1 MGHYLTQN
9 INKSV
14 SYYVN
19 ILNSPY
25 LISIEDTDSKDI
37 QKNILIL
44 FSRLT
49 FLSWKL
55 VKFSYILY
63 FVERLLLVSFAFV
76 QYLQLTIIYAKTDFL
91 FMHLQGCVPRPRVVL
106 VIKYTPQ
113 ENLIHDCFVNN
124 IILFKTRF
132 FSIGQIKYT
141 HENARTFFLYQQQV
155 SFFNA

>member
-76 QYLQLTIIYAKTDFL
+76 QYL
-91 FMHLQGCVPRPRVVL
+91 
-106 VIKYTPQ
+106 
-113 ENLIHDCFVNN
+113 
-124 IILFKTRF
+124 
-132 FSIGQIKYT
+132 
-141 HENARTFFLYQQQV
+141 
-155 SFFNA
+155 